1 VDEVDGL
8 KLPPRF
14 KRALQAA
21 VQEARRR
28 GHSFL
33 GSEHMLLG
41 ILSEPDCIA
50 ARILSDLGV
59 ADATRQ
65 RLISVIE
72 LREELLRRLELDQAP
87 MREMQVG
94 QMVNPDHVERLAAI
108 MRDNAAWLADTIHDW
123 GWPGRSLVGDD
134 GADAAWLL
142 AQHSD
147 HDPAFQRECLDLLT
161 AAAARGDARQSNVAY
176 LTDRV
181 LLKERGIQLYGTQ
194 FTNGPGGPEPQ
205 PIEDPDGV
213 DERREAMDLMSLAE
227 YKKRFP
233 K

>member
-8 KLPPRF
+8 RLPPRF

-21 VQEARRR
+21 VDEARRR
-28 GHSFL
+28 GHPFL
-33 GSEHMLLG
+33 GSEHVLLG

-50 ARILSDLGV
+50 ARTLADLGV

-65 RLISVIE
+65 RLISVMN
-72 LREELLRRLELDQAP
+72 LREELLRRRELDQAP
-87 MREMQVG
+87 MREMRVGRQVDPE
-94 QMVNPDHVERLAAI
+94 QVERLAATL
-108 MRDNAAWLADTIHDW
+108 RDNAAWLAGVIHEW

-134 GADAAWLL
+134 GADAAFLL

-147 HDPAFQRECLDLLT
+147 HDPTFQRECLDLLVV
-161 AAAARGDARQSNVAY
+161 AADREDASRSNVAY

-181 LLKERGIQLYGTQ
+181 LLKERGTQVYGTQ

-205 PIEDPDGV
+205 PIDDPEGV
-213 DERREAMDLMSLAE
+213 DERRAAMGLVSLAE
-227 YKKRFP
+227 YRKHFAR
-233 K
+233 